1 MTRHKTGKEK
11 NTRSIQ
17 ILRPGAN
24 VLKLF
29 CPYFPGSDAT
39 EEIIFFQVV
48 VVTGE
53 EGEVNVV
60 QMSAK
65 LHWFDKGPIL

>member
-17 ILRPGAN
+17 VLRPGAN
-24 VLKLF
+24 VLNF
-29 CPYFPGSDAT
+29 FVRTFPDLT
-39 EEIIFFQVV
+39 QLKKKNFFQVV